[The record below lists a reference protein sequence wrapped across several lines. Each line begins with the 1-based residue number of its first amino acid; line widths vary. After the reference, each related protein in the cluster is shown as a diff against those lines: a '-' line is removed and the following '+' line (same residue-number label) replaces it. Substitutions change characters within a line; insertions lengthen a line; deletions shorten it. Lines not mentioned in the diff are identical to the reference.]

1 MKFKRPFETKRI
13 PLPANTAF
21 HECGTGVV
29 ELDHKIKEL
38 IAAVERSALNQE
50 QIRIYQSQ
58 ISDAFQKSL
67 ISQDIIQPYKE
78 LNEEN
83 NLSREELLD
92 GLEKL
97 LVTNKIDSKVSRR
110 YLRQHALQRFILC
123 LIAVL
128 LIGTGFAMI
137 IMPAPPSFEL
147 FTVFYFNPNDG
158 VTIMDLVSLL
168 IILSGVFLFVLNFNK
183 K

>member
-1 MKFKRPFETKRI
+1 MKGILKSDS
-13 PLPANTAF
+13 ANF
-21 HECGTGVV
+21 PEIGSGSS
-29 ELDHKIKEL
+29 ELEQKIQEL
-38 IAAVERSALNQE
+38 IALIQLTVLNKE
-50 QIRIYQSQ
+50 QIKHYQNQ
-58 ISDAFQKSL
+58 IIEAFQKTHSSSDL
-67 ISQDIIQPYKE
+67 ILPFKE
-78 LNEEN
+78 LSEEN

-97 LVTNKIDSKVSRR
+97 LTVNKIDSKVSRA
-110 YLRQHALQRFILC
+110 YLRRHTFQKILLC
-123 LIAVL
+123 LIAII

>member
-1 MKFKRPFETKRI
+1 M
-13 PLPANTAF
+13 
-21 HECGTGVV
+21 
-29 ELDHKIKEL
+29 KIKRLHEVKETLKSDSENSQKTGSAELELKIQEL
-38 IAAVERSALNQE
+38 IVILNQSVLDND
-50 QIRIYQSQ
+50 QIKNYQGR
-58 ISDAFQKSL
+58 ISDAFQKSQSSSDL
-67 ISQDIIQPYKE
+67 IQPFKE

-92 GLEKL
+92 SLEKL
-97 LVTNKIDSKVSRR
+97 LVTNKIDSNVSRK
-110 YLRQHALQRFILC
+110 YLRQQTFQKLLLC
-123 LIAVL
+123 FIAVI
-128 LIGTGFAMI
+128 LIVTGFAMI

-147 FTVFYFNPNDG
+147 FTVFYFNSNDG

>member
-1 MKFKRPFETKRI
+1 MRRTPKSEYYNFQETV
-13 PLPANTAF
+13 ANSI
-21 HECGTGVV
+21 
-29 ELDHKIKEL
+29 ELEQKIQEL
-38 IAAVERSALNQE
+38 IVILERAVLSKDQVK
-50 QIRIYQSQ
+50 IYQNQ
-58 ISDAFQKSL
+58 ISEAFQKSL
-67 ISQDIIQPYKE
+67 STSNNIEPFQS
-78 LNEEN
+78 LSEEN

-97 LVTNKIDSKVSRR
+97 LISTKIDSNASKK
-110 YLRQHALQRFILC
+110 YLRQHTFQKFILC
-123 LIAVL
+123 LIAIL